1 MTEAL
6 VVTVAQPPEAVAV
19 YVTIY
24 VPGVD
29 VLGVIAPVVVLIER
43 PAGVTEYVPPV
54 YAPEPV
60 NVTFCA
66 VDNEVQR
73 GEV

>member
-6 VVTVAQPPEAVAV
+6 VVTVAQPPEAVVV

-43 PAGVTEYVPPV
+43 PAGVTE
-54 YAPEPV
+54 
-60 NVTFCA
+60 
-66 VDNEVQR
+66 
-73 GEV
+73 

>member
-1 MTEAL
+1 VTEAL
-6 VVTVAQPPEAVAV
+6 AVKVEQPPETVVV

-43 PAGVTEYVPPV
+43 PEGVTE
-54 YAPEPV
+54 
-60 NVTFCA
+60 
-66 VDNEVQR
+66 
-73 GEV
+73 